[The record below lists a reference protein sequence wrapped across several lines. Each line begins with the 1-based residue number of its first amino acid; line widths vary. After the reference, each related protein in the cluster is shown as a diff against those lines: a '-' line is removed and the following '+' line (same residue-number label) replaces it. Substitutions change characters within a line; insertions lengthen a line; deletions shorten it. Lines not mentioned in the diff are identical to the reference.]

1 MDLRRNLR
9 RPWVVMPAVAVVAL
23 GGWFAVRPDGEP
35 TSSLPTSRT
44 ADVTRGTLARTV
56 SAQGTVAAAE
66 SEDLSFASAGTVTAV
81 SVKAG
86 DQVTTGQVLA
96 TMDATELEADVAEA
110 EADLAEAK
118 ASQSDHAAA
127 GASAAQKAADVSNV
141 TSAQDRLDQAEEALS
156 GAQLVAPFDGTVA
169 VVDIAVGEELSSSGD
184 GSVDPSGSDSGSGL
198 TGPSLGD
205 DGGGSG
211 AHIQII
217 STGRYQVDL
226 GVDDSDI
233 ESIAAGQP
241 IEVTLSTAS
250 SSTGAFPGGFAPP
263 GAVVFGSPGGFSS
276 GPTART
282 DEGDGD
288 GATKRPTLSGD
299 AASASGTVTE
309 VGTLADASSGVASY
323 PVTVDF
329 TDDSGDFNVGATV
342 LVEITIE
349 EVEDVL
355 QVPVMAVTD
364 DGDGSI
370 VTVTKDG
377 KEEVREVTTGFSSG
391 GMIEI
396 TRGLEEGEQVVISFG
411 IPEGLTLDSNTAARL
426 GGGG

>member
-1 MDLRRNLR
+1 MDRLRRNLR

-23 GGWFAVRPDGEP
+23 GGWFAVRPDDEP
-35 TSSLPTSRT
+35 TSTLPTSRT
-44 ADVTRGTLARTV
+44 VDVTRGTLARTV

-66 SEDLSFASAGTVTAV
+66 SEDLSFSSAGTVTAV

-96 TMDATELEADVAEA
+96 TMDATELESDVAEA

-118 ASQSDHAAA
+118 AAQSDHAAA
-127 GASAAQKAADVSNV
+127 GASAAQKAADASNV
-141 TSAQDRLDQAEEALS
+141 TSAQDRLDQAEEALA
-156 GAQLVAPFDGTVA
+156 GAQLVAPFDGTIAA
-169 VVDIAVGEELSSSGD
+169 VEITVGEELTSSGD
-184 GSVDPSGSDSGSGL
+184 GSVTPTGSDSGSGL

-205 DGGGSG
+205 DGTGSG
-211 AHIQII
+211 SDIQII

-263 GAVVFGSPGGFSS
+263 GAVVFGEPGGFSS
-276 GPTART
+276 GPVTQT
-282 DEGDGD
+282 DDGD
-288 GATKRPTLSGD
+288 GGTKTPTVSGD
-299 AASASGTVTE
+299 AASATGTVTE

-364 DGDGSI
+364 DGDGST

-377 KEEVREVTTGFSSG
+377 KEEERAVTTGFSSG

-396 TRGLEEGEQVVISFG
+396 KSGLEEGEQVVISFG
-411 IPEGLTLDSNTAARL
+411 IPEGLTLDGDTPARL

>member
-1 MDLRRNLR
+1 MELLRRNLR

-44 ADVTRGTLARTV
+44 VDVTRGSLARTV

-66 SEDLSFASAGTVTAV
+66 SEDLSFSSAGTVTAV

-96 TMDATELEADVAEA
+96 TMDATELEADVAAA

-118 ASQSDHAAA
+118 ASQSDNAAA
-127 GASAAQKAADVSNV
+127 GASAAQKAADASNV
-141 TSAQDRLDQAEEALS
+141 TSAQDRLDQAEEALA
-156 GAQLVAPFDGTVA
+156 GAQLVATFDGTVA
-169 VVDIAVGEELSSSGD
+169 AVEITVGEELTSSGD
-184 GSVDPSGSDSGSGL
+184 GSTTPSGSDSGSGL

-205 DGGGSG
+205 DGSGSG
-211 AHIQII
+211 ADIQII

-226 GVDDSDI
+226 GVDDADI
-233 ESIAAGQP
+233 ESIAVGQP

-250 SSTGAFPGGFAPP
+250 SSTGMFPGGFAPP
-263 GAVVFGSPGGFSS
+263 GAVVFEGPSGFSS
-276 GPTART
+276 GPVNQT
-282 DEGDGD
+282 DEGDG
-288 GATKRPTLSGD
+288 PTDTPTVSGD

-349 EVEDVL
+349 EVEAVL

-364 DGDGSI
+364 DGDGST

-377 KEEVREVTTGFSSG
+377 KEEERVVTTGFSSG

-396 TRGLEEGEQVVISFG
+396 KSGLEEGEQVVISFG
-411 IPEGLTLDSNTAARL
+411 IPEGLTLDSDTPARL